1 MKKTIYVK
9 FDEEKLFALRNYAD
23 QKGISLEEELAQAA
37 EALFQKL
44 VPGNVKAFLDAKTEA
59 TKPKKK
65 SSSSAVGQTAGE

>member
-1 MKKTIYVK
+1 MKKTIHVK
-9 FDEEKLFALRNYAD
+9 FDEEKLFALRTYAQ

-37 EALFQKL
+37 EVLFQKL

-65 SSSSAVGQTAGE
+65 SASSAVVQITGD

>member
-9 FDEEKLFALRNYAD
+9 FDEEKLFALRTYTE

-65 SSSSAVGQTAGE
+65 SSSSAVGQTDRE

>member
-9 FDEEKLFALRNYAD
+9 FDEEKLFALRTYAQ

-37 EALFQKL
+37 EVLFQKL

-59 TKPKKK
+59 AKPKKK
-65 SSSSAVGQTAGE
+65 SASSAVGQITGD